1 MDFCAVLHMSG
12 EGLISSEMRHCQL
25 VYLMVNCRKYIVGR
39 GFVEK
44 ALKVKNLVLVFLV
57 TALDLCFGPFLL
69 VLLSRG
75 GYSAY
80 AVTDFEQYPGK
91 VLMQTAM
98 LSVYSLGLLLVF
110 GCILKRNFGK
120 AMALEIRTYHQ
131 LRSVFLLGI
140 LLLAAAAV
148 GIKRTGKPLVILYG
162 LLYFVFAV
170 GFQEEFLIRG
180 VCVHLLKDF
189 PWQIQY
195 LLPNFL
201 FAMLHIFA
209 YGGFEPI
216 TLEIFKEFVST
227 QLWTLMAS
235 GCCLQL
241 LKERSGCLWVPIM
254 IHGLMDFYITFL

>member
-1 MDFCAVLHMSG
+1 M
-12 EGLISSEMRHCQL
+12 
-25 VYLMVNCRKYIVGR
+25 
-39 GFVEK
+39 EK
-44 ALKVKNLVLVFLV
+44 ASKAKNLILVFLV

-75 GYSAY
+75 GYSTY

-98 LSVYSLGLLLVF
+98 LSAYSLGLLLVF
-110 GCILKRNFGK
+110 WYILKRNFAK
-120 AMALEIRTYHQ
+120 AMALEIRTPLQ
-131 LRSVFLLGI
+131 LRIVFLLGI
-140 LLLAAAAV
+140 LMLAAAAV
-148 GIKRTGKPLVILYG
+148 GIQRTGKPCMILYG
-162 LLYFVFAV
+162 LLYFAFAV

-180 VCVHLLKDF
+180 VCVHLLRDF

-195 LLPNFL
+195 LLPNFI

-209 YGGFEPI
+209 YGGFGPI
-216 TLEIFKEFVST
+216 TMEVFKEFVST

-241 LKERSGCLWVPIM
+241 LKDHSGCLWVPIM
-254 IHGLMDFYITFL
+254 VHGLMDFCITFL